1 MGYIQEL
8 RELVGTKP
16 LIIVGSAIIVLNEKN
31 EVLLQLRSDTYD
43 WGLPGGAMELG
54 ETIEE
59 TAERE
64 LREETGLKADSLQF
78 LGVLSGQELYYRY
91 PHGDEIYNVINVF
104 QAHRV
109 YGEIECDKEGLEVQY
124 FPIDKLPKLNTTT
137 EKILQKFLLALT
149 E

>member
-8 RELVGTKP
+8 RKLVGTKP

-54 ETIEE
+54 ETIEQ

-64 LREETGLKADSLQF
+64 LREETGLQADYLQF
-78 LGVLSGQELYYRY
+78 LGVLSGQDLYYRY

-104 QAHRV
+104 QGHRV
-109 YGEIECDKEGLEVQY
+109 YGEIQCDEEGLDMKY
-124 FPIDKLPKLNTTT
+124 FSIDKLPKLNTTT
-137 EKILQKFLLALT
+137 EKILQKYLLALT

>member
-8 RELVGTKP
+8 RKLIGTKP

-64 LREETGLKADSLQF
+64 LREETGLQTDSLQF
-78 LGVLSGQELYYRY
+78 LGVLSGQDLYYRY

-109 YGEIECDKEGLEVQY
+109 HGEIQCDEEGLDIRY

>member
-8 RELVGTKP
+8 RKLIGTKP

-64 LREETGLKADSLQF
+64 LREETGLQTDSLQF
-78 LGVLSGQELYYRY
+78 LGVLSGQDLYYRF

-109 YGEIECDKEGLEVQY
+109 SGEIHCDEEGLDIRY

-137 EKILQKFLLALT
+137 EKIFQKFLLALT